1 MATKLLMK
9 LYFFVF
15 FNANKI
21 ANKKKT
27 STRYFPMIFREQ
39 FHKHCKMLWNFAKA
53 PTKYYGGVLQFYA
66 RVCRPIKN
74 KFLSQ
79 TI

>member
-1 MATKLLMK
+1 VKNFIGRLNGNK
-9 LYFFVF
+9 IVDEIIIFFVF

-39 FHKHCKMLWNFAKA
+39 FHKHCKMLWNFA
-53 PTKYYGGVLQFYA
+53 
-66 RVCRPIKN
+66 
-74 KFLSQ
+74 
-79 TI
+79 

>member
-1 MATKLLMK
+1 
-9 LYFFVF
+9 LYFSMLI
-15 FNANKI
+15 KLPI
-21 ANKKKT
+21 KKKT

-79 TI
+79 KI